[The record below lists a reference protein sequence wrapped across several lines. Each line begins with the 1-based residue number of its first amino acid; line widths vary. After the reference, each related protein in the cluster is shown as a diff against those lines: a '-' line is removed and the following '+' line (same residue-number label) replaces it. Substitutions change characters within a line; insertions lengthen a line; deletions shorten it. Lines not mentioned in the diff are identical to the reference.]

1 MWSWLMA
8 HICKRIIFPGVFSHF
23 FQILIFGVNSGAKE
37 QKMAWN
43 DNYVCCTPYL
53 SNHTSHDHVFCY
65 TSWKWW
71 HLQRFFSFFLILVFL
86 IVRGREGEGGGNR
99 AENGPKWEKILSHSV
114 SRELYLIWLCFL
126 EHMCK
131 MMISPAIFS
140 LFSKVWFFGFFIVHQ
155 WMAKGNSEVC
165 STFTCVWFFNTKI
178 RNLFH
183 IPHFWKDIFTM
194 WDYVAPPLLCVEA
207 CIFDC
212 TPHMLKPA
220 CIMSS

>member
-1 MWSWLMA
+1 
-8 HICKRIIFPGVFSHF
+8 
-23 FQILIFGVNSGAKE
+23 
-37 QKMAWN
+37 MAWN

-86 IVRGREGEGGGNR
+86 IVRGGEGGGGGNR

-140 LFSKVWFFGFFIVHQ
+140 LFSKVWFFGFFIVNEWQ
-155 WMAKGNSEVC
+155 KEILRC
-165 STFTCVWFFNTKI
+165 
-178 RNLFH
+178 
-183 IPHFWKDIFTM
+183 
-194 WDYVAPPLLCVEA
+194 APPSHVCDFLIPRLETFS
-207 CIFDC
+207 IFPTSERIFLQC
-212 TPHMLKPA
+212 E
-220 CIMSS
+220 IM

>member
-1 MWSWLMA
+1 MLEGG
-8 HICKRIIFPGVFSHF
+8 RGRGEVT
-23 FQILIFGVNSGAKE
+23 G
-37 QKMAWN
+37 QKMAQN
-43 DNYVCCTPYL
+43 EKK
-53 SNHTSHDHVFCY
+53 FCL
-65 TSWKWW
+65 T
-71 HLQRFFSFFLILVFL
+71 
-86 IVRGREGEGGGNR
+86 
-99 AENGPKWEKILSHSV
+99 
-114 SRELYLIWLCFL
+114 LYLGNCTSYDCVFWNT
-126 EHMCK
+126 CK

-207 CIFDC
+207 CIFHC

>member
-1 MWSWLMA
+1 M
-8 HICKRIIFPGVFSHF
+8 VFW
-23 FQILIFGVNSGAKE
+23 V
-37 QKMAWN
+37 
-43 DNYVCCTPYL
+43 
-53 SNHTSHDHVFCY
+53 
-65 TSWKWW
+65 
-71 HLQRFFSFFLILVFL
+71 
-86 IVRGREGEGGGNR
+86 VRGREGEGVNR
-99 AENGPKWEKILSHSV
+99 AENDPKWEKILSHSV
-114 SRELYLIWLCFL
+114 SEELYLIWLCFL

-131 MMISPAIFS
+131 MMISQAFFP
-140 LFSKVWFFGFFIVHQ
+140 LFSKVWFFGFFKVHQ

-165 STFTCVWFFNTKI
+165 STCTCVWFFNTKM

-207 CIFDC
+207 CIFHC